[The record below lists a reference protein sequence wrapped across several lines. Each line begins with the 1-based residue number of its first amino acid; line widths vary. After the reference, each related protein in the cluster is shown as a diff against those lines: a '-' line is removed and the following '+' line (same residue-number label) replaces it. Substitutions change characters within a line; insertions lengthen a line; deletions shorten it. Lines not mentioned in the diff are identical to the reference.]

1 MLWSTPVWGE
11 RCGMKLTSL
20 CRELRRTV
28 VQVGQ
33 RKSATLVSEFSF
45 LIK

>member
-20 CRELRRTV
+20 CRELRRTL

-33 RKSATLVSEFSF
+33 CKNAALVLEFSF